1 MLLFR
6 RGGAAAVAEAASRRL
21 GAVDLDTVLLLAF
34 AHAASVLTC
43 STWRHGGGRKEPS
56 CGRAEEADGRSHAR
70 DGEED
75 HDGRGRERR
84 RSATTT
90 TRNTHRFSACK
101 ARANNDLVVQ
111 LVVQLIFAVEV
122 VRASSVRREGMVS
135 TQHCV

>member
-1 MLLFR
+1 MHATGR
-6 RGGAAAVAEAASRRL
+6 RITTAA
-21 GAVDLDTVLLLAF
+21 G
-34 AHAASVLTC
+34 
-43 STWRHGGGRKEPS
+43 
-56 CGRAEEADGRSHAR
+56 
-70 DGEED
+70 
-75 HDGRGRERR
+75 ERR

-122 VRASSVRREGMVS
+122 VRASSVRREGMVR